1 LQKKMNTLY
10 EVVFE
15 GLRDVEWLKEKL
27 WFDDEA
33 KARLERVSKTLLW
46 VTERFVSKEE
56 IR

>member
-1 LQKKMNTLY
+1 MQKKMNTLY